1 MLYVVIT
8 QPTTLHYL
16 YMLYIHTCSM
26 MVLYSQ
32 AVRYTGIIHLVVQSG
47 RIYGSLTN
55 QHQRDC
61 VLTSILMSAGDHHGR
76 F

>member
-16 YMLYIHTCSM
+16 YILIDTCSM
-26 MVLYSQ
+26 VVLYSQ

-61 VLTSILMSAGDHHGR
+61 VLTSILMSAGDHHGT